1 MSSSPPAE
9 PTDARSKSPVSIGT
23 SLSCECELEENPFPL
38 PPPASSRPPRNC
50 TESATISTD
59 WRLLPSL
66 SVHSRHCRRPSTAI
80 GRPLERYRWQLSPCA
95 PHTETSK

>member
-1 MSSSPPAE
+1 MSSSPPEE

-23 SLSCECELEENPFPL
+23 SLSCEGELEENPFPL
-38 PPPASSRPPRNC
+38 PASSRPPRNC
-50 TESATISTD
+50 TDSATISTD
-59 WRLLPSL
+59 CRLLPSL

-80 GRPLERYRWQLSPCA
+80 GRPLERYRSQFSPCA